1 MYIISYE
8 VYIIYYRAQEIYLSA
23 LSLGEVFQR
32 RGEWPGEQITTTTTT
47 NNKQAS
53 NAKQNRIL
61 DILMCMGCCVDL
73 RILIGMG
80 GGVDLRILL
89 GMGGGV
95 ELRSIEFLFIW
106 GVV

>member
-1 MYIISYE
+1 MAW
-8 VYIIYYRAQEIYLSA
+8 RANY
-23 LSLGEVFQR
+23 
-32 RGEWPGEQITTTTTT
+32 
-47 NNKQAS
+47 NNNN

-80 GGVDLRILL
+80 DGVDLRILI

-95 ELRSIEFLFIW
+95 ELRSIEFLSIW
-106 GVV
+106 VVV